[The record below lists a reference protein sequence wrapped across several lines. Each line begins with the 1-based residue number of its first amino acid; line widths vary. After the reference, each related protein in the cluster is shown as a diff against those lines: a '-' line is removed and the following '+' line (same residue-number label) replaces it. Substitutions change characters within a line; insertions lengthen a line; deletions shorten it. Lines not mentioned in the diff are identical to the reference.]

1 MRASVDRKG
10 IFLGVVLTWGALCSL
25 PAQAEAQEVSK
36 VAGTRPVV
44 VAGIV
49 SDPHNEDVLGLARV
63 KFQGVIASELAS
75 VGYHVVDVGAAPG
88 KRELSTV
95 PLTLVGIVKEEI
107 CDDQKPRQCRIALL
121 WELRNHKGVV
131 VYRALTRAVDQE
143 ASVEKERRSLI
154 SGALRSLLQR
164 PRFPL
169 QLTDVADAPRQIT
182 EPLGFKQCA
191 RPALHLPEGARSAAA
206 SYVLVESGSH
216 VAGGTI
222 VSPDGLILTEAS
234 GLDAAAPLQVRLS
247 AQQKLPAEIVAV
259 DGVADVALIQVAGHF
274 DTTCLP
280 LRDTPL
286 TAGEAVFGVSSP
298 LSEERATSL
307 TGSIVQGV
315 AERAGRTLIKTDL
328 RIAQAEGAPLLD
340 SSGQLAAIV
349 SARLLVGTHGGAQAI
364 DVQSALTALNIKPAA
379 ITDPRLTA
387 RYGAAPATDVSYVR
401 DTDDPPYALTQ
412 RYTFGTSHPAH
423 TLRNVGIG
431 VAAAGAVGVVVT
443 WSAFRTSQDLSEH
456 TYNRLVVFN
465 GIAWTL
471 LGLGVAGIG
480 VSFVLPEAHDM
491 VGVQSAQRNP
501 LRLSL
506 GPGSLLLS
514 GAL

>member
-1 MRASVDRKG
+1 MRVSVDSGARLFG
-10 IFLGVVLTWGALCSL
+10 AVLGAWAALWAR
-25 PAQAEAQEVSK
+25 PAAAQELGK

-49 SDPHNEDVLGLARV
+49 SDPHNEDLLGLARV
-63 KFQGVIASELAS
+63 QFQGVIASELAA

-121 WELRNHKGVV
+121 WELRNQKGVV
-131 VYRALTRAVDQE
+131 VYRALTRAVDQ
-143 ASVEKERRSLI
+143 APSVEKERRSVI

-164 PRFPL
+164 PRFAL
-169 QLTDVADAPRQIT
+169 QLTDAADAPRKVS

-191 RPALHLPEGARSAAA
+191 RPALHLPEAARSVAA

-216 VAGGTI
+216 VAGGAI
-222 VSPDGLILTEAS
+222 LSPDGFILTAAS
-234 GLDAAAPLQVRLS
+234 GLDEAAPLQVRLS

-259 DGVADVALIQVAGHF
+259 DGAADVALIQVGGHF
-274 DTTCLP
+274 DTTCLALRESP
-280 LRDTPL
+280 LET
-286 TAGEAVFGVSSP
+286 GEAVFGVSSP

-307 TGSIVQGV
+307 TGSVVQGLV
-315 AERAGRTLIKTDL
+315 RRAGHTLVRTDS
-328 RIAQAEGAPLLD
+328 RIAQAEGAPLID
-340 SSGQLAAIV
+340 SSGRLAALV
-349 SARLLVGTHGGAQAI
+349 SAQLLSAAHAGAQAI
-364 DVQSALTALNIKPAA
+364 DVQSALVALNIKPAA
-379 ITDPRLTA
+379 ITDPRLAA

-412 RYTFGTSHPAH
+412 RYTYGTSHDAH
-423 TLRNVGIG
+423 TLRNIGMG

-443 WSAFRTSQDLSEH
+443 WSAFRSSQDLSEH
-456 TYNRLVVFN
+456 SYNRLVVFN
-465 GIAWTL
+465 GIAWAL
-471 LGLGVAGIG
+471 VGIGAAGIG
-480 VSFVLPEAHDM
+480 VSFLLPEAHDV
-491 VGVQSAQRNP
+491 VGVQSAQRKP

-506 GPGSLLLS
+506 GPGSMLLS